1 MFVTTVTINEI
12 TFATRFILN
21 NYNHTDHP
29 CKAFLIIS
37 GMKTKREESILDI
50 IKSFEEMAD
59 IILGQL
65 KLLERYMR
73 GNNEKEHETLRIEIR
88 EKENEIDRYEV
99 IISEKFI
106 NSIVLYQPVAS
117 DIRKIIAVY
126 RMTINLERI
135 GDLVINIIDS
145 IENIKCTSEYQAMTE
160 VLNVMLLS
168 GISMVEKSLLSFINN
183 DNEYAVWTIKNDEI
197 VDDMNRKLLKNSIS
211 RSKVSEK
218 TKEML
223 LSYIDLKNIISNLER
238 IADHATNIAE
248 ASIYSI
254 QGTDIRHTGLNAS
267 MTMPDENI

>member
-1 MFVTTVTINEI
+1 
-12 TFATRFILN
+12 
-21 NYNHTDHP
+21 
-29 CKAFLIIS
+29 
-37 GMKTKREESILDI
+37 MKTKREESIQDI
-50 IKSFEEMAD
+50 LTSFEEMAD

-65 KLLERYMR
+65 KLLERFMK
-73 GNNEKEHETLRIEIR
+73 GGSDQEHETLIIEIR

-99 IISEKFI
+99 LISEKFI

-135 GDLVINIIDS
+135 GDLIINIIDS
-145 IENIKCTSEYQAMTE
+145 IENIKCTAEYQAMME

-183 DNEYAVWTIKNDEI
+183 DNEYAIWTIKNDEI
-197 VDDMNRKLLKNSIS
+197 VDEMNRKLLKNSIS
-211 RSKVSEK
+211 KSKVSDK

-223 LSYIDLKNIISNLER
+223 LSYIDLKNIITNLER

-254 QGTDIRHTGLNAS
+254 QGTDIRHAGLNPNL
-267 MTMPDENI
+267 TIPDENK